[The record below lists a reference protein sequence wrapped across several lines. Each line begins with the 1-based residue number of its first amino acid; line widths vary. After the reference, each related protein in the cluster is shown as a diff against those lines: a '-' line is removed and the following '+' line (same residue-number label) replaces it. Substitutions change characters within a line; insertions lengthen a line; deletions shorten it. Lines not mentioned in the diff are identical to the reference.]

1 MKGSDGILGT
11 VLRPQLLCRPAMQP
25 PVSFQQPWG
34 ATGVGAILG
43 RLGGR
48 GCIVRAQLGRP
59 GFALGEGGR
68 EGSLGCARPVVPPP
82 PAPQDAE
89 RALGAYLE
97 SQCRHFRCKV
107 TYVGS
112 GKTRFQIEVP
122 ESAARLALAS
132 HALQGQRK
140 GFRSVGAGLGA
151 AAGAGDAAAGR
162 GLTSSPPPLPPAAAT
177 TRMR

>member
-82 PAPQDAE
+82 PPRRMRSE
-89 RALGAYLE
+89 PWGRTWRASAG
-97 SQCRHFRCKV
+97 
-107 TYVGS
+107 T
-112 GKTRFQIEVP
+112 
-122 ESAARLALAS
+122 SAAKPPTWARARPASRLRCPSRPPGWPWPPTPCRASARASGQSGLGWERPLALAMP
-132 HALQGQRK
+132 R
-140 GFRSVGAGLGA
+140 LG
-151 AAGAGDAAAGR
+151 GG
-162 GLTSSPPPLPPAAAT
+162 
-177 TRMR
+177 